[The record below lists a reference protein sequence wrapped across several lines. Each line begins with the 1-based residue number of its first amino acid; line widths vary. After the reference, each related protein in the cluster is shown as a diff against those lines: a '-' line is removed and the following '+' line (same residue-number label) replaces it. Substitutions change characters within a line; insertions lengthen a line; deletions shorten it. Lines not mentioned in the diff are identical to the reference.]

1 MDDSDEV
8 KFAYTVKA
16 EEPVQSL
23 FKDGEQIVIYNP
35 ANMKALSTEYSG
47 FYNKGTDVTLT
58 NGTLTGYTEAD
69 VWTVGVNADGS
80 YTFSTKDGKKLSMG
94 EKLLHPERRARQLS
108 GVVRR

>member
-1 MDDSDEV
+1 
-8 KFAYTVKA
+8 
-16 EEPVQSL
+16 
-23 FKDGEQIVIYNP
+23 
-35 ANMKALSTEYSG
+35 MKALSTEYSG

-94 EKLLHPERRARQLS
+94 EKFTSTPLDDVNTAWKVSRGCNDRLLLHPERRARQLS